1 MEPRTLT
8 KSTQDRPS
16 IFDSRGWLDRFF
28 NSPLDEYFNFGRAI
42 SIPSVNVNE
51 TDDKY
56 TLSIA
61 TPGLER
67 KDIHV
72 ELDGNMLTI
81 KAEKEEKEKEEKNG
95 KFNRREYNYSSW
107 SRSFT
112 LPEDADGAGL
122 KAEYKNGELRVE
134 MARSAKH
141 VKANVK
147 KIAVN

>member
-1 MEPRTLT
+1 METRTLT
-8 KSTQDRPS
+8 KSNQDRPS

-42 SIPSVNVNE
+42 SIPSINVNE
-51 TDDKY
+51 TDEKY
-56 TLSIA
+56 MLSIA
-61 TPGLER
+61 TPGLDK

-72 ELDGNMLTI
+72 ELNGNMLTI
-81 KAEKEEKEKEEKNG
+81 KAEKEEKEEKHG

-112 LPEDADGAGL
+112 LPEDADGSGL

-134 MARSAKH
+134 MPRNEKKS
-141 VKANVK
+141 KANVK
-147 KIAVN
+147 SITVN

>member
-1 MEPRTLT
+1 METRSLT
-8 KSTQDRPS
+8 KSNQERPS

-28 NSPLDEYFNFGRAI
+28 NSPLDEYFNFGRAV

-56 TLSIA
+56 MLSIA
-61 TPGLER
+61 TPGLDK

-81 KAEKEEKEKEEKNG
+81 KAEKEEKEEKNG

-112 LPEDADGAGL
+112 LPEDTDGAHI
-122 KAEYKNGELRVE
+122 KAEYKNGELKVE
-134 MARSAKH
+134 MPRSEKH
-141 VKANVK
+141 SKANVK
-147 KIAVN
+147 AIQVN

>member
-1 MEPRTLT
+1 MESKTLT
-8 KSTQDRPS
+8 KSNQDRPT

-42 SIPSVNVNE
+42 SIPSINVNE

-56 TLSIA
+56 ILSIA
-61 TPGLER
+61 TPGLDK

-72 ELDGNMLTI
+72 ELHGNMLTI
-81 KAEKEEKEKEEKNG
+81 KAEKEEKEEKYG

-112 LPEDADGAGL
+112 LPEDADSSAI
-122 KAEYKNGELRVE
+122 KAEYKNGELKVD
-134 MARSAKH
+134 MPRSEKH
-141 VKANVK
+141 LKSNVK
-147 KIAVN
+147 NIAVS